1 MGSKFCVEL
10 SHRVSAKNQKP
21 KNKMKPVHISAFLL
35 VLIVAIAFGEDDE
48 KENRDNGGPNVLGGL
63 LALGLG
69 GVLAGGGLLAG
80 RGREIRTFRSQR
92 HQTFAGKRECDYD
105 CSGWPYEQCGMRSYD
120 YYGGRHSATCI
131 SPLESEESTS
141 MYSNY

>member
-1 MGSKFCVEL
+1 
-10 SHRVSAKNQKP
+10 
-21 KNKMKPVHISAFLL
+21 MKPVHISAFLL

-48 KENRDNGGPNVLGGL
+48 KENRDNGGPNVFGGL

-80 RGREIRTFRSQR
+80 RAILDASQGGQRGREIRTFHSQR

-105 CSGWPYEQCGMRSYD
+105 CSGWPYEQCGVRFKVQN
-120 YYGGRHSATCI
+120 CKK
-131 SPLESEESTS
+131 
-141 MYSNY
+141 